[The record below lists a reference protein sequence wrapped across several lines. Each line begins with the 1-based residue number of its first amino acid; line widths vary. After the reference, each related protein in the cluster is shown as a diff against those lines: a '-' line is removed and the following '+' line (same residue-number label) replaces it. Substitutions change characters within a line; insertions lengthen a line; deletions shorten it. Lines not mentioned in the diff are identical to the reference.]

1 MPYLF
6 RADAEAQRNQNNAF
20 CSYDFILLCVPA
32 PQREAC
38 LVLRFWFTRITMR
51 CPMGKSISRRSFLGF
66 AVLGGLISF
75 LFKKFRTETKKEAMF
90 WRKRN
95 DA

>member
-1 MPYLF
+1 
-6 RADAEAQRNQNNAF
+6 
-20 CSYDFILLCVPA
+20 
-32 PQREAC
+32 
-38 LVLRFWFTRITMR
+38 MR